1 MDAQSK
7 RMGVTWTRR
16 SLSFR
21 RLFFGLGAM
30 LLAALVLGGA
40 QAPPSTGSV
49 AVQTNPALP
58 SSKPSCVK
66 ANSSCSEAKAIFVQ
80 VAPATKSKQELAEE
94 ADDRRERASSDQH
107 IELLTFGL
115 VVVGLIQAWVFW
127 VQAGRLKATVI
138 KMDEISKGQ
147 TADTAKSIAEAGR
160 AAAAMERVATSI
172 AANVVTTSRMAEDQ
186 RAFWALQMR
195 AYVVVN
201 VGDAV
206 YQETSKNLKFEGK
219 AQVINVGA
227 TPAYN
232 FRRRVKAK
240 VLNLPIPD
248 NFSFDLPAAESISA
262 NTLGPRQDIIVSS
275 VVEETL
281 PDDEVAAIKAAK
293 GRVLCLWGVIEYQDM
308 SGEPH
313 FTNFCQ
319 LLTWAPNGKILGYYH
334 TRHND
339 SN

>member
-1 MDAQSK
+1 
-7 RMGVTWTRR
+7 
-16 SLSFR
+16 
-21 RLFFGLGAM
+21 
-30 LLAALVLGGA
+30 
-40 QAPPSTGSV
+40 
-49 AVQTNPALP
+49 
-58 SSKPSCVK
+58 
-66 ANSSCSEAKAIFVQ
+66 
-80 VAPATKSKQELAEE
+80 
-94 ADDRRERASSDQH
+94 
-107 IELLTFGL
+107 
-115 VVVGLIQAWVFW
+115 
-127 VQAGRLKATVI
+127 
-138 KMDEISKGQ
+138 
-147 TADTAKSIAEAGR
+147 
-160 AAAAMERVATSI
+160 
-172 AANVVTTSRMAEDQ
+172 MAEDQ